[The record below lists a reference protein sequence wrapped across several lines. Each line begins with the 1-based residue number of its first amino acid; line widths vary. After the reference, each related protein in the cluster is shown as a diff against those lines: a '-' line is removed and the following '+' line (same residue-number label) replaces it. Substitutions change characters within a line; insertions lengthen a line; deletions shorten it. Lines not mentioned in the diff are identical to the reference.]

1 VCLFTVTGRQQDAI
15 ISSIHNMA
23 SFAPFPFYPRPLVGR
38 YEADE
43 NDHHDYPMLLRIRS
57 ESSEMMKRK
66 VQSSIFL
73 PTRPHPVLERCQ
85 CSDCY
90 HRHYDD
96 DIYPIPMQTF
106 SLKRESMDE
115 IRSPPPLSPVRNDES
130 DDDEELEVVDKE
142 IHYNSSDNSTT
153 YYPSERFSET
163 YTTRPPPH
171 EESSCSSQDKQRVEK
186 YICNICDRDF
196 TWFGNFQKHVLT
208 HGNLSE
214 NDHFFPNDHISEE
227 RMIIRES
234 SNNFRCRL
242 CNKTFTRLSGLRT
255 HIRMHN
261 GQRPFKCQDCALAFT
276 TNRALK
282 MHSRIHSGERP
293 YKCSQCDK
301 TFTRKDEL
309 QAHTYLHKGI
319 YNKFIR
325 YFI

>member
-115 IRSPPPLSPVRNDES
+115 VRSPPPLSPVRNDES

-142 IHYNSSDNSTT
+142 IRLTIQ
-153 YYPSERFSET
+153 
-163 YTTRPPPH
+163 RPITH
-171 EESSCSSQDKQRVEK
+171 RKDSQK
-186 YICNICDRDF
+186 
-196 TWFGNFQKHVLT
+196 LT
-208 HGNLSE
+208 QL
-214 NDHFFPNDHISEE
+214 DHHHTKKVHARRKTN
-227 RMIIRES
+227 RES
-234 SNNFRCRL
+234 RS
-242 CNKTFTRLSGLRT
+242 TFATSATGISLGSVT
-255 HIRMHN
+255 
-261 GQRPFKCQDCALAFT
+261 
-276 TNRALK
+276 
-282 MHSRIHSGERP
+282 SRS
-293 YKCSQCDK
+293 
-301 TFTRKDEL
+301 TF
-309 QAHTYLHKGI
+309 
-319 YNKFIR
+319 
-325 YFI
+325 